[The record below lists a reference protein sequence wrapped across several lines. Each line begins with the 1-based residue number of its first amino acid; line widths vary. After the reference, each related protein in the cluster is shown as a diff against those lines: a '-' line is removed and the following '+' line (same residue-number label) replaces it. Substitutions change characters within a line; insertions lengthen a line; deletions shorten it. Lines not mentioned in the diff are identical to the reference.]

1 MMSFSKAIAAFR
13 ENEQRV
19 LSINSGLA
27 GKTNAGLLN
36 LTEAV
41 QSELRNID
49 ARLERIEKILVRLE
63 PKR

>member
-19 LSINSGLA
+19 LSINNGLA

-49 ARLERIEKILVRLE
+49 AKLERIEKILVRLE